1 MPFWGVIAAFVMSL
15 IGPLVGYVI
24 KALGIGLVTYVGL
37 DLVFDQ
43 IESYILSQ
51 YSGLPVTTVQ
61 VLNLLGIHSAI
72 KIILS
77 TLSAC
82 VAYRALIASTGLVWK
97 KPGSPPAK
105 SF

>member
-1 MPFWGVIAAFVMSL
+1 MWGAIAVFVMSL

-43 IESYILSQ
+43 VESYIFSQ
-51 YSGLPVTTVQ
+51 YSGLPVAAVQ
-61 VLNLLGIHSAI
+61 ILNLLGVHSGI

-82 VAYRALIASTGLVWK
+82 VAYKALINSTGMVWK
-97 KPGSPPAK
+97 KPGSAPVK